1 MTSAENKKA
10 DADGRV
16 FALFLVAVLVAGLL
30 VPGGGVVVAAAAL
43 LTSIRRSR
51 PMMIWLFAVG
61 AFLLLTVILTI
72 VGNGLPVVGHVLHSG
87 T

>member
-1 MTSAENKKA
+1 MSSVEEKSV

-16 FALFLVAVLVAGLL
+16 FTLFLVAVLVAGLL

-43 LTSIRRSR
+43 LTSVRRSK

-61 AFLLLTVILTI
+61 GFFLPTVILTI
-72 VGNGLPVVGHVLHSG
+72 IGNGLPVVGHVVHSG